1 MANKEDKLGSLWV
14 NKEKGY
20 MSGTING
27 ERVIIFKNGFKQ
39 ADIQPDYIVYK
50 SKPKEENASV
60 QPANDGF
67 MPVVDGTQLP
77 F

>member
-1 MANKEDKLGSLWV
+1 MANKEDRIGSLWV

-20 MSGTING
+20 MNGTING

-39 ADIQPDYIVYK
+39 EEKHPDYIVYK
-50 SKPKEENASV
+50 SKPQEKKE
-60 QPANDGF
+60 DGF
-67 MPVVDGTQLP
+67 VAVEDNQLP

>member
-27 ERVIIFKNGFKQ
+27 EKVIIFKNGFKQ
-39 ADIQPDYIVYK
+39 EEKQPDYIVYK
-50 SKPKEENASV
+50 SKPQERKE
-60 QPANDGF
+60 DGF
-67 MPVVDGTQLP
+67 EVVTESQLP

>member
-1 MANKEDKLGSLWV
+1 MSKEDKIGSLWV

-27 ERVIIFKNGFKQ
+27 ERVIIFKNGYKSEEKH
-39 ADIQPDYIVYK
+39 PDYIVYK
-50 SKPKEENASV
+50 SRPKEETSE
-60 QPANDGF
+60 DGF
-67 MPVVDGTQLP
+67 LGTIVDDEHLP

>member
-1 MANKEDKLGSLWV
+1 MAKEDKIGSLWV

-20 MSGTING
+20 MNGTING

-39 ADIQPDYIVYK
+39 EEKHPDYIVYK
-50 SKPKEENASV
+50 SKPKEEKKE
-60 QPANDGF
+60 DGF
-67 MPVVDGTQLP
+67 VAVEDNQLP

>member
-1 MANKEDKLGSLWV
+1 MNKDDKLGGLWV

-27 ERVIIFKNGFKQ
+27 ERVIIFKNGYKSEEKH
-39 ADIQPDYIVYK
+39 PDYIVYK
-50 SKPKEENASV
+50 SRPKEETSE
-60 QPANDGF
+60 DGF
-67 MPVVDGTQLP
+67 LGTIVDDEHLP